1 MKMKPRVSLLT
12 LSLTTCLQMTVLAQT
27 KAWNSDIENIG
38 ARDINRGSINFI
50 SLEKEVALGEQLS
63 AEY

>member
-1 MKMKPRVSLLT
+1 
-12 LSLTTCLQMTVLAQT
+12 MTVLAQT